1 MTLREYVLTRPRN
14 YWHGRVMFGQLL
26 EAIVFLQEHLVSHR
40 DIKSDNVLLDFDMEG
55 TAQLTQSHLL
65 TNGF

>member
-1 MTLREYVLTRPRN
+1 
-14 YWHGRVMFGQLL
+14 MFGQLL